1 MDDVRNERRARMHR
15 VVMPA
20 TTEDASAPRLQISV
34 HVQTDV
40 VAPEIARRRAS
51 VWLLE
56 NVGNLLRAEVP
67 ELVLGERL
75 IWRVDVALTNPEVG
89 QVGPVGRIEL
99 DAVTGDLL
107 TATDAAEELIT
118 NTYALTED

>member
-1 MDDVRNERRARMHR
+1 MHR